1 MVRRSHGD
9 AYALLGVSHDAS
21 LAQVKAAYRR
31 LALKLHPD
39 VNTTGDADAFRRI
52 TEAYNYLLHTPPHH
66 HTHSH
71 YPHARSHRNF
81 RHGPFSTSFTSS
93 NPVAT
98 PGSRRLPALIC
109 GIGLA
114 LGCLLFPAVL
124 IMSKMD
130 NFNRFYH
137 YPSREEEVKSRKG
150 DEEKDGEERSSG
162 PLSNHRQSSRT
173 RGTSSGTSSS
183 VGGGSGSGSGV
194 PSLDGHGFGR
204 GPIGAA
210 ISHALTSN
218 SSRTSEIQEEGIQR
232 EIGSDGS
239 AGSSD
244 RRSSSSWWSSMGGGS
259 RGGPRGPS
267 RVVEPTADEEKRQRI
282 ARILLERARKRQED
296 GAEEEV
302 R

>member
-114 LGCLLFPAVL
+114 LGCLLFPA
-124 IMSKMD
+124 
-130 NFNRFYH
+130 
-137 YPSREEEVKSRKG
+137 
-150 DEEKDGEERSSG
+150 
-162 PLSNHRQSSRT
+162 
-173 RGTSSGTSSS
+173 
-183 VGGGSGSGSGV
+183 
-194 PSLDGHGFGR
+194 
-204 GPIGAA
+204 
-210 ISHALTSN
+210 
-218 SSRTSEIQEEGIQR
+218 EEGIQR

>member
-9 AYALLGVSHDAS
+9 AYALLGVPHDAS

-39 VNTTGDADAFRRI
+39 VNTSGDADAFRRI

-71 YPHARSHRNF
+71 YAHARSHRNF
-81 RHGPFSTSFTSS
+81 RHGPFSSSFTSS

-114 LGCLLFPAVL
+114 MGCLLFPAVL

-137 YPSREEEVKSRKG
+137 YPSSEDGENSRRG
-150 DEEKDGEERSSG
+150 DEEHEDGESSSGGDSSSSRSSG
-162 PLSNHRQSSRT
+162 D
-173 RGTSSGTSSS
+173 
-183 VGGGSGSGSGV
+183 GGSGSRSGI
-194 PSLDGHGFGR
+194 LDGLGFGR
-204 GPIGAA
+204 GPIGQAVG
-210 ISHALTSN
+210 HALTSN
-218 SSRTSEIQEEGIQR
+218 TSRTAGNEEEGSQR
-232 EIGSDGS
+232 QSGNDGS
-239 AGSSD
+239 AGSSGSGD
-244 RRSSSSWWSSMGGGS
+244 SGSRRSSSSWWSSMGGGN

-282 ARILLERARKRQED
+282 ARILLERARKAQED
-296 GAEEEV
+296 GAGEEV

>member
-31 LALKLHPD
+31 LALKL
-39 VNTTGDADAFRRI
+39 
-52 TEAYNYLLHTPPHH
+52 
-66 HTHSH
+66 
-71 YPHARSHRNF
+71 
-81 RHGPFSTSFTSS
+81 
-93 NPVAT
+93 
-98 PGSRRLPALIC
+98 
-109 GIGLA
+109 
-114 LGCLLFPAVL
+114 
-124 IMSKMD
+124 
-130 NFNRFYH
+130 
-137 YPSREEEVKSRKG
+137 REEEAKSRKG

-162 PLSNHRQSSRT
+162 SLSNHRQSSTT

-183 VGGGSGSGSGV
+183 VGGGSGSGSGSGV
-194 PSLDGHGFGR
+194 PSLDGLGFGR

-232 EIGSDGS
+232 QSGSDGS

-244 RRSSSSWWSSMGGGS
+244 RRSSTSWWSSMGGGS

-282 ARILLERARKRQED
+282 ARILLERARKAQED